1 MGEINLYD
9 VHSMLNKL
17 GIPINYNETMALIA
31 SSNNR
36 NSEALNLEEFMHIIF
51 SDNSAVDYDLNKINF
66 KEEKVYAEGEQIDK
80 LKKKMKDCLVETSK
94 TNELN
99 FLKEYLR
106 IRIPGLVKYF
116 NEVAEQNGLCNY
128 DSLAE
133 VIKRFTL
140 PEKYKSAPMIDAIY
154 SQYSIEESNL
164 MDYKKF
170 IDDIIYS
177 KDSNYFFNFKDHY
190 LKKVEDKIEGSSQ
203 TVLDYINSLKSE
215 YERKRI
221 LLGESTNGI
230 PKKMELDQDT
240 SRKEINSSVPSTG
253 FVNKIFANRDI
264 YFKRHQE
271 LTDNFSPHPSFINGK
286 MFLIA

>member
-1 MGEINLYD
+1 M
-9 VHSMLNKL
+9 VNKL

-36 NSEALNLEEFMHIIF
+36 YSEALNLEEFMHLIF

-106 IRIPGLVKYF
+106 IRIPGLAKYF
-116 NEVAEQNGLCNY
+116 NEVAHKDGLCNY
-128 DSLAE
+128 DSLSD
-133 VIKRFTL
+133 VIKRFSL
-140 PEKYKSAPMIDAIY
+140 PEKYKSAPVIDAIY
-154 SQYSIEESNL
+154 SQYLSKDSNL

-177 KDSNYFFNFKDHY
+177 KDANYFYNFKDYY
-190 LKKVEDKIEGSSQ
+190 LKKVKDKIEGI
-203 TVLDYINSLKSE
+203 TENFLDYTNSVKSE
-215 YERKRI
+215 YEEKRN
-221 LLGESTNGI
+221 LPGESTNEMFRRLE
-230 PKKMELDQDT
+230 KVQEN
-240 SRKEINSSVPSTG
+240 SVKEINSSVPSTG
-253 FVNKIFANRDI
+253 LVNKIFANKDI
-264 YFKRHQE
+264 YFKRHRE
-271 LTDNFSPHPSFINGK
+271 LEENFSPHPSLINGK
-286 MFLIA
+286 ILFIA